1 MTDAIRER
9 VARALAEAEGYYL
22 GETAAQW
29 SDHWAWYLKYR
40 RQGGIADHSNTARWF
55 RQASAALAIV
65 RAVLL
70 EEAAPPLWTV
80 ANHDT
85 YAVLIA
91 PDGHIAARFHVV
103 AECEAVARVLNAM
116 AVFRIAERLA
126 PVKQGEE

>member
-1 MTDAIRER
+1 MTPAELRREAGKAISAAYHRPHSTLDD
-9 VARALAEAEGYYL
+9 V
-22 GETAAQW
+22 GE
-29 SDHWAWYLKYR
+29 
-40 RQGGIADHSNTARWF
+40 
-55 RQASAALAIV
+55 AALAVV

-103 AECEAVARVLNAM
+103 AECEAVARVLNGAM
-116 AVFRIAERLA
+116 RVGG
-126 PVKQGEE
+126 GET